1 MILAA
6 GRGERL
12 RPLTERLP
20 KALAEAGGKPLVVWQ
35 LERLARAGFRDIVI
49 NVSHL
54 AEAIEARLGNGSAFG
69 VALAYSR
76 EAQPLESAGGI
87 AQARALLGHEP
98 FALVN
103 ADIFCDYDLAALR
116 ARALD
121 GGLAHLVLAPNPPHH
136 TAGDFTLEAGKAG
149 NAPAPRYTY
158 TGIAL
163 IDPALVAPVR
173 PGDKAQLA
181 PLLRAAA
188 QDGRLSGEVY
198 RGLWRDIGTP
208 ERLAELDALLRGRM
222 KAGACRRTT

>member
-1 MILAA
+1 VKAMILAA

-12 RPLTERLP
+12 RPLTDRVP

-35 LERLARAGFRDIVI
+35 LERLARAGFHDIVI
-49 NVSHL
+49 NVSHF

-69 VALAYSR
+69 VSLAYSR

-87 AQARALLGHEP
+87 AQARQLLGREP

-103 ADIFCDYDLAALR
+103 ADVFCDYDLAALR

-121 GGLAHLVLAPNPPHH
+121 GCLAHLVLAPNPPHH
-136 TAGDFTLEAGKAG
+136 TAGDFSLAGGRAG

-163 IDPALVAPVR
+163 LDPALVEPV
-173 PGDKAQLA
+173 GAGGKAQLA

-188 QDGRLSGEVY
+188 QEGRLAGELY
-198 RGLWRDIGTP
+198 EGLWRDIGTA
-208 ERLAELDALLRGRM
+208 ERLAGLDALLRARTR
-222 KAGACRRTT
+222 AGT

>member
-12 RPLTERLP
+12 RPLTDRVP

-49 NVSHL
+49 NVSHF
-54 AEAIEARLGNGSAFG
+54 AEAIEARLGDGSAFG
-69 VALAYSR
+69 VSLAYSR

-87 AQARALLGHEP
+87 AQARALLGPEP

-103 ADIFCDYDLAALR
+103 ADVFCDYNLAALR
-116 ARALD
+116 TQALED
-121 GGLAHLVLAPNPPHH
+121 SLAHLVLAPNPLHH
-136 TAGDFTLEAGKAG
+136 AAGDFSLAGDRAG

-158 TGIAL
+158 TGIAVL
-163 IDPALVAPVR
+163 DPALVAPVR
-173 PGDKAQLA
+173 AGDKAQLA

-188 QDGRLSGEVY
+188 QDGRLAGELY
-198 RGLWRDIGTP
+198 AGLWRDIGTA
-208 ERLAELDALLRGRM
+208 ERLAELDALLRARTRT
-222 KAGACRRTT
+222 GA

>member
-12 RPLTERLP
+12 RPLTDRVP

-35 LERLARAGFRDIVI
+35 LERLARAGFHDIVI
-49 NVSHL
+49 NVSHF

-69 VALAYSR
+69 VSLAYSR

-87 AQARALLGHEP
+87 AQARQLLGREP

-103 ADIFCDYDLAALR
+103 ADVFCDYDLAALR

-121 GGLAHLVLAPNPPHH
+121 GCLAHLVLAPNPPHH
-136 TAGDFTLEAGKAG
+136 TAGDFSLAGGRAG

-163 IDPALVAPVR
+163 LDPALVEPVR
-173 PGDKAQLA
+173 AGDKAQLA

-188 QDGRLSGEVY
+188 QEGRLAGELY
-198 RGLWRDIGTP
+198 EGLWRDIGTA
-208 ERLAELDALLRGRM
+208 ERLAELDALLRARTR
-222 KAGACRRTT
+222 AGT

>member
-12 RPLTERLP
+12 RPLTDRLP

-49 NVSHL
+49 NVSHF

-69 VALAYSR
+69 VSLAYSR

-87 AQARALLGHEP
+87 AQARALLGREP

-103 ADIFCDYDLAALR
+103 ADVFCDYDLAALR

-121 GGLAHLVLAPNPPHH
+121 GCLAHLVLAPNPPHH
-136 TAGDFTLEAGKAG
+136 AAGDFSLAGDRAG

-163 IDPALVAPVR
+163 LDPALVSPVR
-173 PGDKAQLA
+173 AGDKAQLA

-188 QDGRLSGEVY
+188 QDGRLSGELY
-198 RGLWRDIGTP
+198 EGLWRDIGTA
-208 ERLAELDALLRGRM
+208 ERLDELDALLRAETRT
-222 KAGACRRTT
+222 GA